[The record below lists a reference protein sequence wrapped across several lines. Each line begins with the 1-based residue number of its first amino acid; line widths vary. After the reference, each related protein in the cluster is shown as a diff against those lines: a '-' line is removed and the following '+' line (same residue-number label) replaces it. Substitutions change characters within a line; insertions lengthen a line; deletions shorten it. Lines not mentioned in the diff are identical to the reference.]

1 MIRMTKLTDYA
12 SVLMTYFAKDPARPH
27 NARDLAGET
36 HLPLPTV
43 SKVLKSLARGGLLES
58 HRGLNGGYSLSRDA
72 SEISLADILTAMEG
86 PISLTQ
92 CNESHGKR
100 CPHENL
106 CPVTDNWKRIN
117 GVIRQALAN
126 VTLAEMSSPLPRF
139 AFGGMAL
146 PQASAVRGS

>member
-12 SVLMTYFAKDPARPH
+12 SVLMTYFAKDPARAH

-72 SEISLADILTAMEG
+72 SEISLADILAAMEG

-126 VTLAEMSSPLPRF
+126 VTLAEMTSPLPRF
-139 AFGGMAL
+139 AFGRMAL